1 MEHDP
6 AVWPELDYLGWRD
19 TLQTLQRWTQILGK
33 VRLALTPWLNHS

>member
-19 TLQTLQRWTQILGK
+19 TLQTLQTLRRSGAG
-33 VRLALTPWLNHS
+33 RRS

>member
-19 TLQTLQRWTQILGK
+19 TLQTLQTLQTLRRSGAG
-33 VRLALTPWLNHS
+33 RRS